1 MAKLRWLGN
10 ALVFV
15 PSDGSE
21 PDFGESKPAPQRLV
35 GDSREG
41 RAEMA
46 RVIQIVKVEGVDKKA
61 LNN

>member
-21 PDFGESKPAPQRLV
+21 PDLGEPKPAPRRLLN
-35 GDSREG
+35 SNQEG
-41 RAEMA
+41 HLGIPK
-46 RVIQIVKVEGVDKKA
+46 VIQIVKVEGLGKKV

>member
-21 PDFGESKPAPQRLV
+21 PDLGESKPASRRLLECNQEEHL
-35 GDSREG
+35 GIPK
-41 RAEMA
+41 
-46 RVIQIVKVEGVDKKA
+46 VIQIVKVEGLGKKV

>member
-21 PDFGESKPAPQRLV
+21 PDFGDSRPAPRRLLE
-35 GDSREG
+35 SNQEG
-41 RAEMA
+41 QAGIP
-46 RVIQIVKVEGVDKKA
+46 RVIQIVKVEGLGKKV

>member
-21 PDFGESKPAPQRLV
+21 PDFGEPRPAPRRLPEY
-35 GDSREG
+35 RQEG
-41 RAEMA
+41 HVDIP
-46 RVIQIVKVEGVDKKA
+46 RVIQIVKVEDLGKRVLD
-61 LNN
+61 N

>member
-21 PDFGESKPAPQRLV
+21 PDFGESKPVPRRMMGENQ
-35 GDSREG
+35 DG
-41 RAEMA
+41 RAEVP
-46 RVIQIVKVEGVDKKA
+46 RVIQLMEVEGLGRKV

>member
-21 PDFGESKPAPQRLV
+21 PDFGESKPVPQRLV
-35 GDSREG
+35 GDRREG
-41 RAEMA
+41 STDIP
-46 RVIQIVKVEGVDKKA
+46 RVIQIVKVEGVSKNA

>member
-21 PDFGESKPAPQRLV
+21 PDFGESKPAPRRLLENKQ
-35 GDSREG
+35 EG
-41 RAEMA
+41 HVDIP
-46 RVIQIVKVEGVDKKA
+46 RVIQIVKVEGLGKQV